1 MGVQLAVRDPQ
12 EVAAPDRADPRLG
25 GAVLIVV
32 NDDGSVHVWLNR
44 GGDGH
49 GGWVDDGVVA
59 TGLTTD
65 KSRVRFADWD
75 GDGRADYIV
84 INPDGK
90 VHVMLNR
97 GGDGHGGWQD
107 AGIVAQGTTTNPD
120 QVRFADIDG
129 DGRTDYV
136 TIADNGAVSAYLNR
150 GGDTSGGWVADGQ
163 IATGVTSDR
172 SRVRFADI
180 DGDGR
185 ADYVVLNPDGSV
197 TAYVNNGGDGH
208 GGWTLRSKIA
218 SGVTTNQNLVDF
230 ADWNGDGLAD
240 YLVTNGPTNAFMNN
254 GGEDVRNPGWIDWG
268 QVAAG
273 V

>member
-65 KSRVRFADWD
+65 KSRVQFADWD
-75 GDGRADYIV
+75 GDGRAD
-84 INPDGK
+84 D
-90 VHVMLNR
+90 
-97 GGDGHGGWQD
+97 
-107 AGIVAQGTTTNPD
+107 
-120 QVRFADIDG
+120 
-129 DGRTDYV
+129 
-136 TIADNGAVSAYLNR
+136 
-150 GGDTSGGWVADGQ
+150 
-163 IATGVTSDR
+163 
-172 SRVRFADI
+172 
-180 DGDGR
+180 
-185 ADYVVLNPDGSV
+185 VVLNPDGSV
-197 TAYVNNGGDGH
+197 TVYVNNGGDGH